1 MPINKDNAAAFLPFL
16 QALADGEDVYHQN
29 PNTGVWY
36 KPKGGFVFD
45 ADPETYSIGK
55 PEDDDANDAG
65 PDADGEAVFKAVL
78 KSREDGSLKIS
89 ERNFYSEDEALEF
102 RFKKYDIVKVFQ
114 VR

>member
-1 MPINKDNAAAFLPFL
+1 MSINKDNAAAFLPFV

-45 ADPETYSIGK
+45 AEPDTYSIGK
-55 PEDDDANDAG
+55 PEDDDTDVDPNADDAV
-65 PDADGEAVFKAVL
+65 VFKAVL

-89 ERNFYSEDEALEF
+89 ARSFFSEDDALDF
-102 RFKKYDIVKVFQ
+102 RFKKYDIVTVFQ
-114 VR
+114 VV

>member
-1 MPINKDNAAAFLPFL
+1 MSINKDNAAAFLPFV

-45 ADPETYSIGK
+45 ADPDTYSIGK
-55 PEDDDANDAG
+55 PEDDDTNDVASDDYG
-65 PDADGEAVFKAVL
+65 VFKAVL

-89 ERNFYSEDEALEF
+89 ERSFSSEDEALDF
-102 RFKKYDIVKVFQ
+102 RFKKYDVVTVFQ
-114 VR
+114 VV